1 MVWFIHYLCLGRL
14 LVFVSYWCLL
24 LMLGWMLWHA
34 CFVVVWIV
42 VGTLVGWLC
51 VRGFGLLCGWWFDLL
66 LVYLLLISFALR
78 LFAVSWLF
86 CRLICLWLA
95 LAHC

>member
-1 MVWFIHYLCLGRL
+1 MVWLYIIC
-14 LVFVSYWCLL
+14 VWADCWCLL
-24 LMLGWMLWHA
+24 VTGVCCLCLAGCCGTLVSCWFGLW
-34 CFVVVWIV
+34 

-51 VRGFGLLCGWWFDLL
+51 VRGFDLLCGWWFDLL

-95 LAHC
+95 LAYC